1 VLAAI
6 AASHL
11 LAQVSR
17 IRGGTGGNVQRGFGM
32 LRFPRSLAIVSLV
45 ALLVATACSSGG
57 NAPGTGASGSTINV
71 MSLWGGSE
79 QDNFQKVLDAF
90 KTKTGV
96 TAKYESIR
104 ADYSTTLQ
112 TRISGGNPPD
122 VAIIPGIG
130 FLRQFAR
137 QGSLKKI
144 ADLGLDLNA
153 LKSNYPPGILEIGQ
167 VDGTQYAIMVKF
179 NSKSTVWF
187 RPDKFKT
194 LGVSAPTDF
203 PGFTKLLADIKAK
216 GQAPLGLGAGDAWTL
231 TDWFES
237 VYVRQAGPDKY
248 DKLFSGNLPWTDA
261 SVATAVD
268 TMKQA
273 LTDQYVA
280 GGITAAMGR
289 NFTDGIGQ
297 VFSTNPQA
305 VVYYEGGFVGGI
317 ATGQTNTAL
326 KVGETIDWFDFP
338 SINGN
343 KSVTIGGD
351 VIAAFTTKPGVKEFL
366 QYMTTAEAGSVWAG
380 TGAIISP
387 VKAVPATAYPN
398 DLAKREAAQVANAS
412 AVRFDGSDL
421 LPSGGGDDMGAALQ
435 DAVRG
440 KTVDWAKFET
450 SIQAK
455 WKAEK

>member
-1 VLAAI
+1 M
-6 AASHL
+6 
-11 LAQVSR
+11 SR
-17 IRGGTGGNVQRGFGM
+17 SARV
-32 LRFPRSLAIVSLV
+32 AIVAFV
-45 ALLVATACSSGG
+45 ALLVATACSQTGT
-57 NAPGTGASGSTINV
+57 NAPSGSASGSPAAGATITV
-71 MSLWGGSE
+71 MSLWGASE

-90 KTKTGV
+90 KAKTGV
-96 TAKYESIR
+96 TAKYESVR
-104 ADYSTTLQ
+104 TDYATTLQ

-130 FLRQFAR
+130 FLRQFAK
-137 QGSLKKI
+137 QGSLKKVS
-144 ADLGLDLNA
+144 DLIDVNA
-153 LKSNYPPGILEIGQ
+153 IKANYPPGILEIGQ

-179 NSKSTVWF
+179 NSKSTVWY

-203 PGFTKLLADIKAK
+203 AGFTKLLADIKAK
-216 GQAPLGLGAGDAWTL
+216 GQAPLGLGAGDSWTL

-237 VYVRQAGPDKY
+237 IYVRQAGPAKY
-248 DKLFSGNLPWTDA
+248 DQLFSGKLPWTDA

-273 LTDQYVA
+273 LQDQYVA
-280 GGITAAMGR
+280 GGVTAALGR

-297 VFSTNPQA
+297 VFSANPQA
-305 VVYYEGGFVGGI
+305 VMYYEGGFVGGI

-326 KVGETIDWFDFP
+326 KVGESIDWFDFP
-338 SINGN
+338 AINNG
-343 KSVTIGGD
+343 KGVTIGGD
-351 VIAAFTTKPGVKEFL
+351 VISAFTTKPGVKEFL
-366 QYMTTAEAGSVWAG
+366 NYMTSADSGSVWAG

-387 VKAVPATAYPN
+387 IKAVPASAYPN
-398 DLAKREAAQVANAS
+398 DLAKREAAQVANAT

-435 DAVRG
+435 DALRG

>member
-1 VLAAI
+1 M
-6 AASHL
+6 
-11 LAQVSR
+11 SR
-17 IRGGTGGNVQRGFGM
+17 SARV
-32 LRFPRSLAIVSLV
+32 AIVAFV
-45 ALLVATACSSGG
+45 ALLVATACSQTGT
-57 NAPGTGASGSTINV
+57 NAPSGSASSSASGSPAAGATITV
-71 MSLWGGSE
+71 MSLWGASE

-96 TAKYESIR
+96 TAKYESVR
-104 ADYSTTLQ
+104 TDYATTLQ

-130 FLRQFAR
+130 FLRQFAK

-144 ADLGLDLNA
+144 ADLGLDVNA

-179 NSKSTVWF
+179 NSKSTFWY

-194 LGVSAPTDF
+194 LSVQTPADWNAL
-203 PGFTKLLADIKAK
+203 TKVLGDIKAK
-216 GQAPLGLGAGDAWTL
+216 GQAPLGLGAGDSWTL

-237 VYVRQAGPDKY
+237 IYVRQAGPEKY
-248 DKLFSGNLPWTDA
+248 DQLFSGKLPWTDS
-261 SVATAVD
+261 SVAAAVD

-273 LTDQYVA
+273 LKDDYVA
-280 GGITAAMGR
+280 GGITAALGR

-297 VFSTNPQA
+297 AFSANSQA
-305 VVYYEGGFVGGI
+305 VMYYEGGFVGGI

-326 KVGETIDWFDFP
+326 KVGESIDWFDFP
-338 SINGN
+338 AINNN

-366 QYMTTAEAGSVWAG
+366 NYMTTADSGAVWAG

-387 VKAVPATAYPN
+387 IKSVPASAYPN

-421 LPSGGGDDMGAALQ
+421 LPSGGGDNLGAALQ
-435 DAVRG
+435 TAIQG
-440 KTVDWAKFET
+440 KTVDWAAFDAAMKT
-450 SIQAK
+450 K
-455 WKAEK
+455 WNAEK

>member
-1 VLAAI
+1 M
-6 AASHL
+6 
-11 LAQVSR
+11 SR
-17 IRGGTGGNVQRGFGM
+17 SARV
-32 LRFPRSLAIVSLV
+32 AIVAFV
-45 ALLVATACSSGG
+45 ALLVATACSQTGTNTPSGS
-57 NAPGTGASGSTINV
+57 ASTSSAAGSTINV
-71 MSLWGGSE
+71 MSLWGASE

-96 TAKYESIR
+96 TAKYESVR
-104 ADYSTTLQ
+104 TDYATTLQ

-144 ADLGLDLNA
+144 SDLGIDTNA
-153 LKSNYPPGILEIGQ
+153 LKANYPPGIL
-167 VDGTQYAIMVKF
+167 
-179 NSKSTVWF
+179 
-187 RPDKFKT
+187 
-194 LGVSAPTDF
+194 
-203 PGFTKLLADIKAK
+203 
-216 GQAPLGLGAGDAWTL
+216 
-231 TDWFES
+231 
-237 VYVRQAGPDKY
+237 
-248 DKLFSGNLPWTDA
+248 
-261 SVATAVD
+261 
-268 TMKQA
+268 
-273 LTDQYVA
+273 
-280 GGITAAMGR
+280 
-289 NFTDGIGQ
+289 GIGQ
-297 VFSTNPQA
+297 VFSANPQA
-305 VVYYEGGFVGGI
+305 AIYYEGGFVGGI

-326 KVGETIDWFDFP
+326 KVGDTIDWFDFP
-338 SINGN
+338 AINNN

-351 VIAAFTTKPGVKEFL
+351 VIAAFTTKPGVKEFI
-366 QYMTTAEAGSVWAG
+366 QYMTTSDAGSVWAG

-387 VKAVPATAYPN
+387 VKSVPASAYPN

-435 DAVRG
+435 DALRG

>member
-1 VLAAI
+1 
-6 AASHL
+6 
-11 LAQVSR
+11 
-17 IRGGTGGNVQRGFGM
+17 M

-57 NAPGTGASGSTINV
+57 NAPGTGASGSTITV
-71 MSLWGGSE
+71 TSLWGGSE
-79 QDNFQKVLDAF
+79 QDSFQKVLDAF

-96 TAKYESIR
+96 TATFESVR
-104 ADYSTTLQ
+104 TNYSTILQ

-122 VAIIPGIG
+122 VAIMPGIG

-137 QGSLKKI
+137 QGSLKKV
-144 ADLGLDLNA
+144 ADLGVDLNA

-179 NSKSTVWF
+179 NSKSTMWY

-194 LGVSAPTDF
+194 LGVAPATDF
-203 PGFTKLLADIKAK
+203 AGFTKLLGDIKAK
-216 GQAPLGLGAGDAWTL
+216 GQAPMGLGAGDAWTL
-231 TDWFES
+231 TDWFENI
-237 VYVRQAGPDKY
+237 YAKQAGPDKY
-248 DKLFSGNLPWTDA
+248 DQLFSGKLPWTDA

-273 LTDQYVA
+273 VKDDYVA
-280 GGITAAMGR
+280 GGITAALGR
-289 NFTDGIGQ
+289 VFTDGIGQ

-305 VVYYEGGFVGGI
+305 VIYYEGGFVGGI
-317 ATGQTNTAL
+317 ATGQTNTSL
-326 KVGETIDWFDFP
+326 KVGDTIDWFDFP
-338 SINGN
+338 AVGSG
-343 KSVTIGGD
+343 KTVTIGGD
-351 VIAAFTTKPGVKEFL
+351 VIAAFTTKPGVKEFI
-366 QYMTTAEAGSVWAG
+366 QYMTTAEAGAVWAG

-387 VKAVPATAYPN
+387 VKAVPASAYPN

-421 LPSGGGDDMGAALQ
+421 LPSGGGDQLGAALQ
-435 DAVRG
+435 TAIQN
-440 KTVDWAKFET
+440 KAVDWAAFET
-450 SIQAK
+450 QMQTK

>member
-1 VLAAI
+1 MSRSTRVVILA
-6 AASHL
+6 
-11 LAQVSR
+11 
-17 IRGGTGGNVQRGFGM
+17 F
-32 LRFPRSLAIVSLV
+32 V
-45 ALLVATACSSGG
+45 ALLVATACSQTA
-57 NAPGTGASGSTINV
+57 APSPSPAASGSASAAPTAAVTINV

-90 KTKTGV
+90 KTKTGI
-96 TAKYESIR
+96 TAKYESVR
-104 ADYSTTLQ
+104 ADYATTLQ

-144 ADLGLDLNA
+144 SDLGIDTNA

-167 VDGTQYAIMVKF
+167 VDNTQYAIMVKF

-194 LGVSAPTDF
+194 AGVSAPTDWNS
-203 PGFTKLLADIKAK
+203 FTKLLADLKAK
-216 GQAPLGLGAGDAWTL
+216 GQAPLGLGAGDSWTL

-237 VYVRQAGPDKY
+237 IYVRQAGPDKY
-248 DKLFSGNLPWTDA
+248 DQLFSGKMAWTDPT
-261 SVATAVD
+261 VAAAVD

-273 LTDQYVA
+273 LSDQYVA
-280 GGITAAMGR
+280 GGVTAALGR
-289 NFTDGIGQ
+289 SFTDGIGQ
-297 VFSTNPQA
+297 VFSANPQA
-305 VVYYEGGFVGGI
+305 AIYYEGGFVGGI

-326 KVGETIDWFDFP
+326 KVGDTIDWFDFP
-338 SINGN
+338 SINNN
-343 KSVTIGGD
+343 KGVTIGGD
-351 VIAAFTTKPGVKEFL
+351 VIAAFTTKPGVKEFI
-366 QYMTTAEAGSVWAG
+366 QYLTTSDAGSVWAG

-387 VKAVPATAYPN
+387 VKTVPASAYPN

-435 DAVRG
+435 DALRG
-440 KTVDWAKFET
+440 KTVDWAKFEQ

>member
-1 VLAAI
+1 MA
-6 AASHL
+6 
-11 LAQVSR
+11 
-17 IRGGTGGNVQRGFGM
+17 
-32 LRFPRSLAIVSLV
+32 RSLRLTAIFALV
-45 ALLVATACSSGG
+45 VTLVATACSQ
-57 NAPGTGASGSTINV
+57 PGTSTPSGSAAAGSTITV

-79 QDNFQKVLDAF
+79 QDSFQKVLDAF
-90 KTKTGV
+90 KAKTGV
-96 TAKYESIR
+96 TANFESQR
-104 ADYSTTLQ
+104 TNYSTILQ

-137 QGSLKKI
+137 QGSLKKVS
-144 ADLGLDLNA
+144 DVGVDLNA
-153 LKSNYPPGILEIGQ
+153 IKGNYPPGILEIGQ

-179 NSKSTVWF
+179 NSKSTMWY

-194 LGVSAPTDF
+194 LGVSAATDY
-203 PGFTKLLADIKAK
+203 PGFVKLLGDIKGK
-216 GQAPLGLGAGDAWTL
+216 GQAPMGLGASDSWTL
-231 TDWFES
+231 TDWFENI
-237 VYVRQAGPDKY
+237 YARQAGPEKY
-248 DKLFSGNLPWTDA
+248 DQLFSGKLPWTDA
-261 SVATAVD
+261 SVAAAVD

-273 LTDQYVA
+273 VKEDYVA
-280 GGITAAMGR
+280 GGITAALGR
-289 NFTDGIGQ
+289 TFTDGIGQ
-297 VFSTNPQA
+297 AFSTNPSA
-305 VVYYEGGFVGGI
+305 VIYYEGGFVGGI

-343 KSVTIGGD
+343 KTVTIGGD

-366 QYMTTAEAGSVWAG
+366 NYMTTADSGAVWAG

-387 VKAVPATAYPN
+387 IKSVPASAYPN

-421 LPSGGGDDMGAALQ
+421 LPSGGGDQLGAALQ
-435 DAVRG
+435 TAIQN
-440 KTVDWAKFET
+440 KTVDWAAFET
-450 SIQAK
+450 QMQTK

>member
-1 VLAAI
+1 
-6 AASHL
+6 
-11 LAQVSR
+11 
-17 IRGGTGGNVQRGFGM
+17 M

-71 MSLWGGSE
+71 MSLWGASE

-104 ADYSTTLQ
+104 TDYATTLQ

-130 FLRQFAR
+130 FLRQFAK

-144 ADLGLDLNA
+144 ADLGLDVNA

-167 VDGTQYAIMVKF
+167 VDSNQYAIMVKF

-194 LGVSAPTDF
+194 AGVSAATDWNS
-203 PGFTKLLADIKAK
+203 FTKLLTDLKAK
-216 GQAPLGLGAGDAWTL
+216 GQAPLGLGAGDSWTL

-237 VYVRQAGPDKY
+237 IYVRQAGPDKY
-248 DKLFSGNLPWTDA
+248 DKLFSGTLPWTDS
-261 SVATAVD
+261 SVSAAVD

-273 LTDQYVA
+273 VKDDYVPA
-280 GGITAAMGR
+280 GITAPLGR
-289 NFTDGIGQ
+289 SFTDGIGQ
-297 VFSTNPQA
+297 VFSTSPQA
-305 VVYYEGGFVGGI
+305 SVYYEGGFVGGI

-326 KVGETIDWFDFP
+326 KVGDTIDWFDF
-338 SINGN
+338 
-343 KSVTIGGD
+343 
-351 VIAAFTTKPGVKEFL
+351 
-366 QYMTTAEAGSVWAG
+366 
-380 TGAIISP
+380 
-387 VKAVPATAYPN
+387 
-398 DLAKREAAQVANAS
+398 
-412 AVRFDGSDL
+412 
-421 LPSGGGDDMGAALQ
+421 
-435 DAVRG
+435 
-440 KTVDWAKFET
+440 
-450 SIQAK
+450 
-455 WKAEK
+455 

>member
-1 VLAAI
+1 
-6 AASHL
+6 
-11 LAQVSR
+11 
-17 IRGGTGGNVQRGFGM
+17 M

-57 NAPGTGASGSTINV
+57 NAPGTGASGITTIV
-71 MSLWGGSE
+71 MSLRGASE

-104 ADYSTTLQ
+104 TDYATTLQ

-130 FLRQFAR
+130 FLRQFAK

-144 ADLGLDLNA
+144 ADLGLDVNA

-179 NSKSTVWF
+179 NSKSTVWY

-203 PGFTKLLADIKAK
+203 ASFTKLLGDIKGK
-216 GQAPLGLGAGDAWTL
+216 GQAPLGLGASDAWTL

-237 VYVRQAGPDKY
+237 GYVRQAGPDKY
-248 DKLFSGNLPWTDA
+248 DQLFSGKLPWTDA

-273 LTDQYVA
+273 LQDQYVA
-280 GGITAAMGR
+280 GGITAALGR
-289 NFTDGIGQ
+289 VFTDGIGQ

-305 VVYYEGGFVGGI
+305 AIYYQGRFVRCLP
-317 ATGQTNTAL
+317 TRQPNT
-326 KVGETIDWFDFP
+326 
-338 SINGN
+338 S
-343 KSVTIGGD
+343 
-351 VIAAFTTKPGVKEFL
+351 L
-366 QYMTTAEAGSVWAG
+366 QVE
-380 TGAIISP
+380 
-387 VKAVPATAYPN
+387 
-398 DLAKREAAQVANAS
+398 
-412 AVRFDGSDL
+412 
-421 LPSGGGDDMGAALQ
+421 
-435 DAVRG
+435 
-440 KTVDWAKFET
+440 
-450 SIQAK
+450 
-455 WKAEK
+455 

>member
-1 VLAAI
+1 MSRSTRVVILAFI
-6 AASHL
+6 
-11 LAQVSR
+11 
-17 IRGGTGGNVQRGFGM
+17 
-32 LRFPRSLAIVSLV
+32 
-45 ALLVATACSSGG
+45 ALLVATACSQTA
-57 NAPGTGASGSTINV
+57 APSPAPSASGSASAAPTAAVTINV

-90 KTKTGV
+90 KTKTGI
-96 TAKYESIR
+96 TAKYESVR
-104 ADYSTTLQ
+104 ADYATTLQ

-144 ADLGLDLNA
+144 SDLGIDTNA

-167 VDGTQYAIMVKF
+167 VDNTQYAIMVKF

-187 RPDKFKT
+187 RPDKFKAA
-194 LGVSAPTDF
+194 GVSAPTDWNA
-203 PGFTKLLADIKAK
+203 FTKVLTDLKAK
-216 GQAPLGLGAGDAWTL
+216 GQAPLGLGAGDSWTL

-237 VYVRQAGPDKY
+237 IYVRQAGPDKY
-248 DKLFSGNLPWTDA
+248 DQLFSGKLAWTDA
-261 SVATAVD
+261 SVASAVD

-280 GGITAAMGR
+280 GGVTAALGR
-289 NFTDGIGQ
+289 SFTDGIGQ
-297 VFSTNPQA
+297 VFSANPQA
-305 VVYYEGGFVGGI
+305 AIYYEGGFVGSI
-317 ATGQTNTAL
+317 ATSQTNTAL
-326 KVGETIDWFDFP
+326 KVGDTIDWFDFP
-338 SINGN
+338 SINNN
-343 KSVTIGGD
+343 KGVTIGGD
-351 VIAAFTTKPGVKEFL
+351 VIAAFTTKPGVKEFI
-366 QYMTTAEAGSVWAG
+366 QYMTTADAGSVWAG

-387 VKAVPATAYPN
+387 VKTVPASAYPN
-398 DLAKREAAQVANAS
+398 DLAKREAAQVANAT

-435 DAVRG
+435 DALRG
-440 KTVDWAKFET
+440 KTVDWAKFEQ

>member
-1 VLAAI
+1 MRSIRPAAVVALA
-6 AASHL
+6 
-11 LAQVSR
+11 
-17 IRGGTGGNVQRGFGM
+17 
-32 LRFPRSLAIVSLV
+32 
-45 ALLVATACSSGG
+45 ALLVAGACTQSPSGSSGSG
-57 NAPGTGASGSTINV
+57 APSSSASSAAGATINV

-79 QDNFQKVLDAF
+79 QDSFQKVLDAF

-96 TAKYESIR
+96 TAKYESVR
-104 ADYSTTLQ
+104 ADYATTLQ

-144 ADLGLDLNA
+144 ADLGIDVNG

-167 VDGTQYAIMVKF
+167 VDSTQYAIMVKF
-179 NSKSTVWF
+179 NSKSTMWF

-194 LGVSAPTDF
+194 AGVQPATDWNAY
-203 PGFTKLLADIKAK
+203 TKLLADLKAK
-216 GQAPLGLGAGDAWTL
+216 GQTPLGLGAGDSWTL
-231 TDWFES
+231 TDWFEN

-248 DKLFSGNLPWTDA
+248 DQLFSGKLAWTDS
-261 SVATAVD
+261 SVQAAVD

-273 LTDQYVA
+273 LKDDYVA
-280 GGITAAMGR
+280 GGITAALGR
-289 NFTDGIGQ
+289 SFTDGIGQ
-297 VFSTNPQA
+297 VFSANPQA
-305 VVYYEGGFVGGI
+305 AIYYEGGFVGGI

-326 KVGETIDWFDFP
+326 KVGDTIDWFDFP
-338 SINGN
+338 AINSN

-351 VIAAFTTKPGVKEFL
+351 VIAAFTTKPGVKEFI
-366 QYMTTAEAGSVWAG
+366 QYMTTSDAGSVWAG
-380 TGAIISP
+380 TGAVISP
-387 VKAVPATAYPN
+387 VKTVPSSAYPN
-398 DLAKREAAQVANAS
+398 DLAKREAAQVAGAP

-435 DAVRG
+435 DALRG